1 MPGTWDRETTR
12 LSITWQ
18 WGWNY
23 LQAHSLTWL
32 AVEAAVLTTYLY
44 IPSPCSAGVPHSMMA
59 RSQEQA
65 TKRRQAKAV
74 ACLMTYP
81 EKSQG
86 VTSARVTSSD
96 ISERKEQRFHLS
108 VGQGS
113 KITL

>member
-1 MPGTWDRETTR
+1 MV
-12 LSITWQ
+12 
-18 WGWNY
+18 
-23 LQAHSLTWL
+23 SLTWL

-59 RSQEQA
+59 RFQEQA

-96 ISERKEQRFHLS
+96 ISERKEQMRLYDLKQ
-108 VGQGS
+108 GQNS
-113 KITL
+113 KKKW